1 MHFFRSLI
9 PLLLAGYITPL
20 YAEDQRQHDAHEH
33 GVGTLNIALEA
44 NELIIMLESPAMNIV
59 GFEHAPRTEDEH
71 AVVDK
76 AMQRLEDGTRMF
88 QIPDAASCRLESA
101 EVHTPI
107 MDGDKHED
115 EHHDAHHDDED
126 HGDHHDEDDHGDHHD
141 EDDHGDETHS
151 DVTAIWQFSCARPAR
166 LTNIRVR
173 LFEHF
178 SLTERLQVQFV
189 TESGQGAVQLEASQ
203 PVLRF

>member
-1 MHFFRSLI
+1 MHFSRSLI

-20 YAEDQRQHDAHEH
+20 CAEDQRHHDAHEH

-71 AVVDK
+71 AAVDK
-76 AMQRLEDGTRMF
+76 AMQRLEDGVRMF
-88 QIPDAASCRLESA
+88 QIPVAARCRLESA

-107 MDGDKHED
+107 MDGDEHED
-115 EHHDAHHDDED
+115 EHHDAHH
-126 HGDHHDEDDHGDHHD
+126 EDDHGH
-141 EDDHGDETHS
+141 ETHS
-151 DVTAIWQFSCARPAR
+151 DVTATWQFSCAQPAK
-166 LTNIRVR
+166 LTNVRVR

-189 TESGQGAVQLEASQ
+189 TESGQGAVQLGASQ